1 MQTNPKRGRTM
12 SEESRGQIIKK
23 NITKAMEGQL
33 HKYVPN
39 PFNRMANLIA
49 YEFNLTPDTVRYNYL
64 NMFIENGILIHTNN
78 GELDLSAK
86 GKALQIDEEQS
97 EEDLKQEYT
106 EYVEKKKETEFFAEY
121 KKLPEPKP
129 TFETWL
135 DAKAL
140 KEKFKPQKENKKHIW
155 QQYIES
161 EAQKK
166 PEISFETWKK
176 VVYPNQP

>member
-1 MQTNPKRGRTM
+1 M

-86 GKALQIDEEQS
+86 GKTLQTTDDGLTD
-97 EEDLKQEYT
+97 EDLKE
-106 EYVEKKKETEFFAEY
+106 ELEEENENRAKLSKPKVSLEEWKKMR
-121 KKLPEPKP
+121 
-129 TFETWL
+129 
-135 DAKAL
+135 
-140 KEKFKPQKENKKHIW
+140 
-155 QQYIES
+155 S
-161 EAQKK
+161 RRKK
-166 PEISFETWKK
+166 PVEA
-176 VVYPNQP
+176 